1 MTRDR
6 ITAARD
12 AAPASWGAHGAARG
26 SRIASL
32 ETLDRANQRRHQEPT
47 LSGDISRRPD
57 VRNS

>member
-26 SRIASL
+26 SRVASL
-32 ETLDRANQRRHQEPT
+32 ETLDRTNQRRHQEPT
-47 LSGDISRRPD
+47 LSGDVSR
-57 VRNS
+57 